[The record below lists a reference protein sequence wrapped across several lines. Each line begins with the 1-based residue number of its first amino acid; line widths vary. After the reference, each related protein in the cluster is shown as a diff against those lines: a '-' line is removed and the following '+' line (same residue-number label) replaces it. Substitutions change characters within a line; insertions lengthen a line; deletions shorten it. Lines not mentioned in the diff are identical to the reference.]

1 MPPLRALVGYKANTP
16 QTSTQQVDYSL
27 LKRIDG
33 ETRKKII
40 PRIIAYREP
49 SEEVIKKISEQLGV
63 DSHMVETL
71 MNYLITDPDSREE
84 IREMG
89 YSNSY
94 LPGWVII
101 IPGDKFATSI
111 HSGKT
116 E

>member
-1 MPPLRALVGYKANTP
+1 MPPLRALVGGENNTP

-27 LKRIDG
+27 LNRIDG

-40 PRIIAYREP
+40 PQFLNYLEP
-49 SEEVIKKISEQLGV
+49 SEEVIKIISKQLGV
-63 DSHMVETL
+63 DSHIVETL
-71 MNYLITDPDSREE
+71 MNYLMTDPASRKE

-89 YSNSY
+89 YSNFN

-101 IPGDKFATSI
+101 IPGDKFATST
-111 HSGKT
+111 HSRKT